1 MQFTEREKKDIRRAL
16 ENRAIDIAD
25 QARVF
30 LSYETYDLGQYNKW
44 MDEAYSLLTLARRFN
59 EKED

>member
-16 ENRAIDIAD
+16 ENRAIDIAGW
-25 QARVF
+25 ARMF
-30 LSYETYDLGQYNKW
+30 LSYETYDLCQYNRW
-44 MDEAYSLLTLARRFN
+44 MDEVHSLLALARRFD